1 MAIEQSKGP
10 HSDVRAHATKAAN
23 PAARSKNAMPDAKP
37 ETGFAA
43 VLAAADEAATE
54 PPVADAATTKNAP
67 PADAPRGAKTERNLH
82 APKQE
87 TVTDKEASHSAE
99 KPDDKG
105 VRKSTEQNDQSTTD
119 GVPLLTQSD
128 ITGREPILLGAMA
141 LPGVTAEGA
150 AASMQTDVPTDAVL
164 SPQAAA
170 GRGGNGFMRTNQL
183 QHALSASSGQGGGRG
198 AFLGSGDRGAAVT
211 DVSANATPGA
221 AVSASLQDLRLG
233 AQDKSLGD
241 ASMLDSGT
249 KMMNLVA
256 SVVSQSEYGAG
267 ARAERRGSDDARSA
281 ASPGQE
287 DWHSEP
293 LEFAGQNPT
302 EMRMEEAPVQETV
315 RYWVGADTKQ
325 QAELTVADV
334 AGGAVDV
341 TIHMQGKEA
350 LVSFRSDEQQAR
362 DALQASSSQLKHMLG
377 QEGLT
382 LSGLSVGTSSAGQDG
397 RQEQRSGAG
406 PGKTTKVIAADA
418 EALVGTG
425 RSSALGPEG
434 RAGSLDLFV

>member
-23 PAARSKNAMPDAKP
+23 PAARSKNAMQDAKP

-67 PADAPRGAKTERNLH
+67 PADAPRGAKTERNSH
-82 APKQE
+82 APQKE
-87 TVTDKEASHSAE
+87 TTSDKEASRSAE

-105 VRKSTEQNDQSTTD
+105 ANDRVTD
-119 GVPLLTQSD
+119 T
-128 ITGREPILLGAMA
+128 TGREPILLGAMA

-281 ASPGQE
+281 TSPGQE

-293 LEFAGQNPT
+293 LDFAGQNPT

-334 AGGAVDV
+334 AGGAIDV

-425 RSSALGPEG
+425 RSSALGPGG